1 MSRAHAPRNRR
12 DPTDPEHVTN
22 SRDSIPTK
30 CRSCVFWLGRYS
42 GNEHDR
48 RCNRAWGHE
57 ARHGDFSFVD
67 EEGYKIQTGKEV
79 DPNCEIRRWGAPIP
93 FIDENGNPHGEPPD
107 PVYVPAYNQALPK
120 EGQGLLRSTPIALQR
135 NGELYYLNAKQLRRY
150 LMADSPE
157 DKLNALFESRDQRRK
172 EAAKKLQQVYK
183 DMYGTNLQVLQGAKE
198 LPPYSRGLERISTRI
213 PQLDHALNGGLIPGT
228 RVNIS
233 GQEDSGKTTLKN
245 HLEGSILR
253 YYLQRSPNPAS
264 EKIARIV
271 PENYTLSY
279 MLKAMQMTH
288 ANHGYDEMEDL
299 FNEHVDIFDSTFQEE
314 SMEAIVSFITGDVKA
329 LGEFRNSEIWSYQ
342 LPVRYRSFS
351 IDSIDAD
358 ALAEESQDSK
368 GNEQHIGENHRMAT
382 QARLLA
388 EAFRKLYK
396 ASKVPV
402 TLILLSQYRSSNF
415 GGFGGGQKSEHRG
428 NAHPYFVDL
437 GLNLWNNRFD
447 PDNDDYMRVHINFK
461 KVHTDASVV
470 PGEEVELA
478 LVPGLGL
485 DPTVNS
491 LNYLKGVDN
500 PLVDQRGSWYYWQPG
515 TDNEIKRQGSD
526 PVDVRDWLLENG
538 IDAPKYVE
546 TYMLY
551 DRGEIT
557 EEEYDKRMYILNNP
571 EEAEAQIADES
582 E

>member
-1 MSRAHAPRNRR
+1 M
-12 DPTDPEHVTN
+12 
-22 SRDSIPTK
+22 
-30 CRSCVFWLGRYS
+30 GRYS
-42 GNEHDR
+42 GDSNDQ

-57 ARHGDFSFVD
+57 KAHGDFSTVD
-67 EEGYKIQTGKEV
+67 EEGYRIHKGKSV
-79 DPNCEIRRWGAPIP
+79 DPNCKVRLWGPPIP
-93 FIDENGNPHGEPPD
+93 FVDENGNPQGEPKAPT
-107 PVYVPAYNQALPK
+107 YVPAYARALPK
-120 EGQGLLRSTPIALQR
+120 EGTGLRRSSPIALQH
-135 NGELYYLNAKQLRRY
+135 NGTNYYLNAKQLRNY
-150 LMADSPE
+150 LMADSPDE
-157 DKLNALFESRDQRRK
+157 QLQALFDSRDDRRK
-172 EAAKKLQQVYK
+172 EGAKKLQQVYQ

-213 PQLDHALNGGLIPGT
+213 PQLDTALNGGLIPGT

-233 GQEDSGKTTLKN
+233 GQEDAGKTTLKN

-253 YYLQRSPNPAS
+253 YYLQRSPDPAS

-271 PENYTLSY
+271 PEDYTLSY

-288 ANHGYDEMEDL
+288 KNHGYEEMEDL

-329 LGEFRNSEIWSYQ
+329 LGQFRNSEIWSYQ

-368 GNEQHIGENHRMAT
+368 GNEQHIGEDHRMAT

-402 TLILLSQYRSSNF
+402 TLILLSQYRSGNF

-437 GLNLWNNRFD
+437 GINLWNNRFD
-447 PDNDDYMRVHINFK
+447 PKKDDYMRVHLNFK

-470 PGEEVELA
+470 PGEEIELA

-485 DPTVNS
+485 DPTINS
-491 LNYLKGVDN
+491 LAYLKNHAND
-500 PLVDQRGSWYYWQPG
+500 LVDQRGSWFYWQP
-515 TDNEIKRQGSD
+515 DSDYEMKRQGGD
-526 PVDVRDWLLENG
+526 PVDVREWLIQNDV
-538 IDAPKYVE
+538 DASKYVE

-551 DRGEIT
+551 EREEIT
-557 EEEYDKRMYILNNP
+557 EEEYDKRMHILNNP
-571 EEAEAQIADES
+571 EEAKAQIEDEA